1 VAQQEERGCIAPL
14 SGSPA
19 LLPLSDQALLLRRLR
34 LSAAAAARVL
44 GVRERTFLR
53 WVKQGLVPPAPDGGF
68 DADSLERGL
77 KVQALLAAGLSR
89 SEVAA
94 RLLANDRPAPVPPA
108 HLALRLEQRLHHLEQ
123 AVALARHRHVAA
135 AEGAPDEVQRRVH
148 RFFEQFPYAF
158 DTAEGLALRLGAP
171 LGALHAAL
179 ETLADQGVLARR
191 RGPDYVYARARPA
204 GAASPVRHGKLVATP
219 PVF

>member
-1 VAQQEERGCIAPL
+1 VAQQEERGGIAPL
-14 SGSPA
+14 NGSPA
-19 LLPLSDQALLLRRLR
+19 LLPPSDQALLLRRLR

-68 DADSLERGL
+68 DAGSLERGL
-77 KVQALLAAGLSR
+77 KVRALLAAGLSR

-94 RLLANDRPAPVPPA
+94 QLLASDRPAPTPPA
-108 HLALRLEQRLHHLEQ
+108 HLALRLEQRLRHLEQ
-123 AVALARHRHVAA
+123 AVALARHRHAAA
-135 AEGAPDEVQRRVH
+135 AEGAPDEVLRRV
-148 RFFEQFPYAF
+148 RQFFEQFPYAF

-171 LGALHAAL
+171 LGALYAAL
-179 ETLADQGVLARR
+179 ETLADQGVLTRR

-204 GAASPVRHGKLVATP
+204 ADASPVRHGKLVATP